1 MAERELIDG
10 LIATYRELNAK
21 VRQLPEER
29 LRLRD
34 AGGSVREVVTRLRDR
49 ELAVSEALK
58 QRLTGVSMPEIFDE
72 DEAPIIGTESE
83 DDSTAARISQFGTAR
98 EATLVRLRGV
108 PAEEWDRAPEGG
120 GQPIRAEARQLLDN
134 DRRALERIVALLGSP
149 SPAAGAGARTAPDR

>member
-1 MAERELIDG
+1 MADRELIDG
-10 LIATYRELNAK
+10 LIATYRALNTDIH
-21 VRQLPEER
+21 QQPEER
-29 LRLRD
+29 LRLRG

-58 QRLTGVSMPEIFDE
+58 QRLTGVPMPEIFDE
-72 DEAPIIGTESE
+72 DEAPVIGTESE

-108 PAEEWDRAPEGG
+108 AAEEWDLVPEGG

-134 DRRALERIVALLGSP
+134 DRRALERIVDLLGAP
-149 SPAAGAGARTAPDR
+149 APAANAGAPTRPDR